1 MIGQI
6 WDAINDALVA
16 ERETLGILTA
26 ERAEQGKQSIS
37 QTPGC
42 MTWLDIDSA
51 NITNSGT
58 AYSARVD
65 VTIFCI
71 SAPRRSAAE
80 ALDDALLIAINV
92 LKLMAGTTV
101 SGAYLEAAE
110 RALEIIDARANG
122 AVVAVNL
129 RTDVSLT

>member
-6 WDAINDALVA
+6 WDAINDALIA

-42 MTWLDIDSA
+42 MTWLDVDSA
-51 NITNSGT
+51 SVSNSDA
-58 AYSARVD
+58 AYSVRVD

-71 SAPRRSAAE
+71 SAPRRSSAE
-80 ALDDALLIAINV
+80 TLDDALLIAVNV
-92 LKLMAGTTV
+92 LRLLAGTTV
-101 SGAYLEAAE
+101 SGAYLEATD
-110 RALEIIDARANG
+110 RAIEIVDARANG